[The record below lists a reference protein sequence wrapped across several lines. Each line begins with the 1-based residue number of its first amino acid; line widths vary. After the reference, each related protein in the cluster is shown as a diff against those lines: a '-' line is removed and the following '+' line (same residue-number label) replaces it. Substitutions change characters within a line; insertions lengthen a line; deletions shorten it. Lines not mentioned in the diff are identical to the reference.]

1 MSMQIRALGVM
12 SVMAAFVIS
21 TAAHAQSAG
30 DVVANLG
37 WFHLAPQDSSK
48 PLTVSALGTSTT
60 ETGTGASVDNADTF
74 GLTATYFITDHIA
87 ATAVLG
93 VPPKFSLSGS
103 GALSSLGQIGTAY
116 EWSPTLLLKYYF
128 NDAQSRLRPYLG
140 AGGSYVWYSGV
151 KLSSAMSSGSFLYSS
166 SYGTAL
172 EGPTTAK
179 LSSSFAPVINA
190 GLSYNIDK
198 HWSVDASLS
207 YMWLS
212 TRATLTTQSK
222 LGTVTSSTKIKLNPI
237 ISFVSVG
244 YRF

>member
-1 MSMQIRALGVM
+1 MSMQIRALGVITA
-12 SVMAAFVIS
+12 MAALLIS

-37 WFHLAPQDSSK
+37 WFHLSPQDSSK

-93 VPPKFSLSGS
+93 VPPKFDLSGS
-103 GALSSLGQIGTAY
+103 GTLSPLGQIGTAY

-128 NDAQSRLRPYLG
+128 NDAQSRLRPYIG

-151 KLSSAMSSGSFLYSS
+151 KLSPAMSSGSFLYSS
-166 SYGTAL
+166 TYGTAL
-172 EGPTTAK
+172 EGPTTVK

-190 GLSYNIDK
+190 GLSYNINK

-222 LGTVTSSTKIKLNPI
+222 LGTVTSSPKIKLDPI
-237 ISFVSVG
+237 ISFVSIG